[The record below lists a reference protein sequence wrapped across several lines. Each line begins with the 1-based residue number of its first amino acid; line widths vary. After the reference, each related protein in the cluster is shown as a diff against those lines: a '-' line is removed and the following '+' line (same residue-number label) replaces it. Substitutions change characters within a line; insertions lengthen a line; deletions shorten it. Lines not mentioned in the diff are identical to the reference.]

1 VDGREAEVKKPIGVS
16 EDGEL
21 VYPGDDQTQGIEAPL
36 YVHPIT
42 GAAYYQR
49 PLPLFD
55 EFLQAASAAWNRRN
69 KDI

>member
-1 VDGREAEVKKPIGVS
+1 VKKPIGVS

-21 VYPGDDQTQGIEAPL
+21 VYPGDDASQGIEAPL

-49 PLPLFD
+49 PLPVFD
-55 EFLQAASAAWNRRN
+55 EFIRIAEAAWSRRN
-69 KDI
+69 KGV